1 MLITGTSVHY
11 IQHGYTLL
19 RIRTFN
25 RTRNNN
31 SVVSVVLCRLQG
43 LDIHIRNVIDD
54 LQGVPN
60 NKYKIRILLNF
71 KEVTKHGLY
80 IQNLQHRACRYFQNA
95 PQREYKGKN
104 WTLADN
110 TGQL

>member
-43 LDIHIRNVIDD
+43 LDIHIRNVLDD
-54 LQGVPN
+54 LQGVPTTSI
-60 NKYKIRILLNF
+60 K
-71 KEVTKHGLY
+71 
-80 IQNLQHRACRYFQNA
+80 
-95 PQREYKGKN
+95 
-104 WTLADN
+104 
-110 TGQL
+110 